1 MGNRDA
7 VEQSHESNARQAKGQ
22 RAIAFIKR
30 HGLEIVLGAGLC
42 VVGGIC
48 IKQGRIIG
56 AQKEIIAAKDRL
68 IEKQGEK
75 ITRLIA
81 RHDEKDIRTLRLA
94 ADALRHGSPEGG
106 RVLVDWRD
114 YISGRH

>member
-1 MGNRDA
+1 MADQNA
-7 VEQSHESNARQAKGQ
+7 AEQNHESNAQQTKGQ

-30 HGLEIVLGAGLC
+30 HGLEIILGAGFCL
-42 VVGGIC
+42 VGGIC

-68 IEKQGEK
+68 IEKQGQK

-94 ADALRHGSPEGG
+94 ADALRHGSSEGG
-106 RVLVDWRD
+106 KVLVDWRD
-114 YISGRH
+114 YINGRY